1 MSPATGAATL
11 TVRRSTRF
19 VTWVRSWRAG
29 LSPYDEVAGEIAG
42 DEEHLVAD
50 APDTWT
56 DVPLASVLSVFAK
69 LSPDDIRLVLPAAGD
84 PRGLPGPGPFTGAAL
99 LAEEGVI
106 AGRHGLVPEVQRH
119 TSGSGDTF
127 ETVLWRMYPL
137 AESPARGYEPGPAE
151 AEADLT
157 TAIIEATGQLTRLDV
172 AQWRPE
178 LAGALATLRRPDF
191 AGDLPPG
198 YDARSRRL
206 YARASVL
213 DQVLTLAGQAAPGGA
228 VTGYE
233 ATRRDEALRP
243 LRTACRHALVAA
255 CNARLAP

>member
-1 MSPATGAATL
+1 MSPAARAATL

-19 VTWVRSWRAG
+19 VTWVRSWRTG
-29 LSPYDEVAGEIAG
+29 LSPYDEVAAEIAG

-56 DVPLASVLSVFAK
+56 EVPLGDVLSTFAK
-69 LSPDDIRLVLPAAGD
+69 LSPDQIRLVLPAPGD

-106 AGRHGLVPEVQRH
+106 AGGYGLVPEVRSH

-127 ETVLWRMYPL
+127 ETVLWRMFPL
-137 AESPARGYEPGPAE
+137 GDLPAGGYDPGPAE

-157 TAIIEATGQLTRLDV
+157 TTIVEATAQLTRLDV

-178 LAGALATLRRPDF
+178 LAGALAALRRPDF

-213 DQVLTLAGQAAPGGA
+213 DQVLALAGQAAPGGA
-228 VTGYE
+228 VTGHE
-233 ATRRDEALRP
+233 ASRRDEVLRP
-243 LRTACRHALVAA
+243 LLAACRRALVAA
-255 CNARLAP
+255 CNAPLVP